1 MKTLIMA
8 GGKGTRVSSIA
19 PDIPKSMIP
28 ICGKPI
34 LEYQINHLVE
44 NCLKDLVIIVG
55 HLGQHIKNYFGDGSR
70 FGCTISYYTETEP
83 LGTAGALFKLKN
95 LAGDFLLINGDIIF
109 DMDFSRFISFHQEK
123 KALASLAVHPN
134 SHPYDSAIIITD
146 AEDRVTRWLN
156 KEDPRHYYK
165 NLVNSGIHILSKELL
180 DQVQPRT
187 EKVDLDRDI
196 LKPLIDSKRIFAYTT
211 PEYIKDMGTVERYT
225 QVSTDIKTGMV
236 SRRNLSHPQR
246 AVFIDRDGTIN
257 QLQGFITRPE
267 DFELLAGAAE
277 AVRTIN
283 KAGYLAIV
291 ITNQPVIARGEA
303 TIEELELIH
312 RKMETELGKSGAF
325 VDAVFYC
332 PHHPDKGFPGERI
345 EYKIDCDCRK
355 PKPGLI
361 FRAAKKYHID
371 LSQSYMAGDD
381 ERDLQAALAAGCLP
395 VFLTPEY
402 ETENKMRGKY
412 GPELLVF
419 KNLKEF
425 TESVIKDNEVD
436 H

>member
-1 MKTLIMA
+1 MA

-19 PDIPKSMIP
+19 SDIPKPMIP
-28 ICGKPI
+28 IAGKPI
-34 LEYQINHLVE
+34 LEHQISCLTRNHL
-44 NCLKDLVIIVG
+44 KDIVIIVG
-55 HLGQHIKNYFGDGSR
+55 HLGQQIKDYFGDGSR

-83 LGTAGALFKLKN
+83 LGTAGALFKIED

-109 DMDFSRFISFHQEK
+109 DVDLNRLIAFHQEK
-123 KALASLAVHPN
+123 KALATLVVHPN

-146 AEDRVTRWLN
+146 AEERVKDWLN
-156 KEDPRHYYK
+156 KEDPRQYYK

-180 DQVQPRT
+180 DKLLPGT
-187 EKVDLDRDI
+187 GKVDLDREI
-196 LKPLIDSKRIFAYTT
+196 LKPLIKTNRIFAYTT
-211 PEYIKDMGTVERYT
+211 PEYIKDMGTVERYI
-225 QVSTDIKTGMV
+225 QVSGDIENGMV
-236 SRRNLSHPQR
+236 SRRNLSCLQR

-257 QLQGFITRPE
+257 QLRGFITRTE
-267 DFELLAGAAE
+267 DFELLEGAAE
-277 AVRTIN
+277 AVRSVN

-291 ITNQPVIARGEA
+291 ITNQPIIARGEA

-312 RKMETELGKSGAF
+312 QKMETELGKEGAF
-325 VDAVFYC
+325 VNDIFYC
-332 PHHPDKGFPGERI
+332 PHHPERGFPGERPA
-345 EYKIDCDCRK
+345 YKIDCDCRK

-381 ERDLQAALAAGCLP
+381 ERDIQAGIAAGCRP

-402 ETENKMRGKY
+402 ETENKLREKY
-412 GPELLVF
+412 GRNLLIF

-425 TESVIKDNEVD
+425 TGSMVKNNEVD
-436 H
+436 R